1 LTFFTSALLLF
12 AALSA
17 TSVFAQA
24 QGFTGKPLLR
34 TTVSG
39 DDTKE
44 AVIGTAEF
52 ARGGTTGRHTHPG
65 DEYGTILEG
74 TLEFRVEGREPR
86 RASAGEV
93 FHNPRGSSMK
103 PGTWVKELREWLAR
117 SSSTK
122 ANPLL
127 SLRSSAQQKSGG

>member
-1 LTFFTSALLLF
+1 MIRSHLHLPFFTAVLLLF

-17 TSVFAQA
+17 TAVFAQA

-52 ARGGTTGRHTHPG
+52 AQGGTTGRHTHPG

-93 FHNPRGSSMK
+93 FHNPRGVIHETRNVGEGVARVASTFIIDKGK
-103 PGTWVKELREWLAR
+103 PLTQ
-117 SSSTK
+117 
-122 ANPLL
+122 P
-127 SLRSSAQQKSGG
+127 AQ